1 MLSDDIKERL
11 KTLKEDD
18 LTDRY
23 NELNILLPEIKKLE
37 KENAELRS
45 ILKIDIKAQ
54 IYKWDDL
61 TDEAKKTLED
71 IEKSL
76 RRE

>member
-23 NELNILLPEIKKLE
+23 NKLNILLSEIKKLE
-37 KENAELRS
+37 KENAG
-45 ILKIDIKAQ
+45 LKATLNKAQ
-54 IYKWDDL
+54 VYKWDDL
-61 TDEAKKTLED
+61 TDEAKKTFED